1 VLITL
6 FISNKISAL
15 YTIITFPFLFA
26 VMFGDAG
33 HGAVM
38 FAFGMFMVLNERNL
52 TKQRSDNEVSN
63 TVIIFTDKTSK

>member
-1 VLITL
+1 
-6 FISNKISAL
+6 
-15 YTIITFPFLFA
+15 
-26 VMFGDAG
+26 MFGDAG

-63 TVIIFTDKTSK
+63 TVIIFTDKTSKWQAEDLKELTSRYSCRLISSLLLY